1 MALPVEEKDKIQN
14 HETDMMIKAAEL
26 YYISGLTQ
34 GEIAK
39 ILGVSRQKTFRLIK
53 KAREMGLVEVR
64 IRRPSEMHEELSFEL
79 QKKFSLEG
87 AVVAKAYSSTL
98 DSIIKA
104 VAQSG
109 ADYFR
114 EQLQPYATIG
124 VAYGRTLHEV
134 IQYFPKIDV
143 PGVRVVQM
151 MGAYGGIRWQT
162 LAIELIKALT
172 DKLGGEAVYLF
183 APAFA
188 ESSDIRDAFLRERS
202 IQETLRI
209 AENVDIALVG
219 IGGIQREAS
228 LLIET
233 GDLKKEE
240 IEELARAGAV
250 GGICGN
256 FFNEEGE
263 VIIANLNSRRIA
275 VRLGEL
281 RKNSK
286 KIIGIAG
293 GEEKKKA
300 ILGAL
305 RGHWITHL
313 VTDENTARW
322 LLEYR

>member
-1 MALPVEEKDKIQN
+1 MILSVEEEDKIRNQ
-14 HETDMMIKAAEL
+14 EIDMMVKAAEL
-26 YYISGLTQ
+26 YYVSGLTQ

-64 IRRPSEMHEELSFEL
+64 IRRPSETHEKLSFEL
-79 QKKFSLEG
+79 QERFFLDG

-104 VAQSG
+104 IAQSG

-114 EQLQPYATIG
+114 EQLQPYNTIG

-143 PGVRVVQM
+143 PGIKVVQM

-162 LAIELIKALT
+162 LAIELIKTLA
-172 DKLGGEAVYLF
+172 DKLGGEAAYLF

-202 IQETLRI
+202 IQETLRM
-209 AENVDIALVG
+209 AENVDFALVG

-228 LLIET
+228 LLI
-233 GDLKKEE
+233 
-240 IEELARAGAV
+240 RAGAV

-256 FFNEEGE
+256 FFNEEGAI
-263 VIIANLNSRRIA
+263 IIANLNSRRIA
-275 VRLGEL
+275 VRVEEL

-286 KIIGIAG
+286 KVIGIAG
-293 GEEKKKA
+293 GEEKKRA

-305 RGHWITHL
+305 KGHWITHL

-322 LLEYR
+322 LLEY

>member
-1 MALPVEEKDKIQN
+1 MILSVEEKVEIQN
-14 HETDMMIKAAEL
+14 QEIDMMVKAAEL
-26 YYISGLTQ
+26 YYVSGLTQ

-53 KAREMGLVEVR
+53 KAREMGLVEVK
-64 IRRPSEMHEELSFEL
+64 IRRPSETHEKLSFEL
-79 QKKFSLEG
+79 QKKFSLRG
-87 AVVAKAYSSTL
+87 ALVAKAYSSTL

-104 VAQSG
+104 IAQSG
-109 ADYFR
+109 AGYFR
-114 EQLQPYATIG
+114 EQLQPYNTIG

-143 PGVRVVQM
+143 PGIKVVQM

-162 LAIELIKALT
+162 LAIELIKTLA

-202 IQETLRI
+202 IQETLKM
-209 AENVDIALVG
+209 AESVDLALVG

-233 GDLKKEE
+233 GDLRKEE

-256 FFNEEGE
+256 FFNEEGAI
-263 VIIANLNSRRIA
+263 IIANLNSRRIA
-275 VRLGEL
+275 VRLEEL

-286 KIIGIAG
+286 KVIGIAG
-293 GEEKKKA
+293 GEEKKRA

-305 RGHWITHL
+305 KGHWITHL

-322 LLEYR
+322 LLEY

>member
-1 MALPVEEKDKIQN
+1 MKKEEENKIQN
-14 HETDMMIKAAEL
+14 PEIDMMVKAAEL
-26 YYISGLTQ
+26 YYVSGLTQ

-64 IRRPSEMHEELSFEL
+64 IRRPAEMHEELSFDL
-79 QKKFSLEG
+79 QKKFFLED
-87 AVVAKAYSSTL
+87 VVVVKVYSSIL

-114 EQLQPYATIG
+114 EQIQPYTTVG
-124 VAYGRTLHEV
+124 VAYGRTLHEA
-134 IQYFPKIDV
+134 IQYFPKLDV
-143 PGVRVVQM
+143 PGVKVIQM
-151 MGAYGGIRWQT
+151 MGAYGGIRWKT
-162 LAIELIKALT
+162 LAIELIKTLT
-172 DKLGGEAVYLF
+172 DKLGGEAIYLF

-188 ESSDIRDAFLRERS
+188 ESSAARDAFLKEKS
-202 IQETLRI
+202 IQEILKM
-209 AENVDIALVG
+209 AENVDLALVG

-263 VIIANLNSRRIA
+263 IIAANLNSRRIA
-275 VRLGEL
+275 VRLWEL
-281 RKNSK
+281 RKKSK
-286 KIIGIAG
+286 KIIGVAG
-293 GEEKKKA
+293 GEEKKRA

-305 RGHWITHL
+305 RGRWVTHL
-313 VTDENTARW
+313 VTDENTAQW
-322 LLEYR
+322 LLKH